1 MALGNLFVRQKE
13 IHILCLNLLSLV
25 CAWTTL
31 HTKAGFYH
39 HWAQGHVSKV
49 PRHLKICFYL
59 FPPAGCL
66 LVFVTERVS
75 DNLLIV

>member
-49 PRHLKICFYL
+49 PRHLEIHFGL
-59 FPPAGCL
+59 PLPVGFL
-66 LVFVTERVS
+66 LDSVTEGASVGT
-75 DNLLIV
+75 